1 MSARPFRCA
10 IAALLTACAAAACSG
25 DDAAA
30 PRTPPATVV
39 TTSSPAESPSA
50 QRPDVTPG
58 VYAASGVYSQID
70 FDRMV
75 ALIPVPGDD
84 GHAVVL
90 TQQDGVIYRTSLAYE
105 SEEPTVFL
113 DVRQKMREELGNEEG
128 LLGFAF
134 SPDYATD
141 RRVFVH
147 YTGGDPRRTVIERY
161 TAPDDAADASSGR
174 VILEVEQPF
183 QNHNGG
189 SIEFGPDGYLYIALG
204 DGGAAGDPQL
214 NGQNRDVLL
223 GKILRIDVSGE
234 TYAIP
239 SDNPFAAGGGRG
251 EIWAF
256 GMRNPWRMTFDRE
269 TGDLWAGD
277 VGQGEWEEVNRIMK
291 GGNYGWS
298 EMEGPDCFREDP
310 CENEG
315 MILPRAAYGTHVDGA
330 CSVTGGY
337 VYRGASM
344 PELDGWYV
352 YGDFCSGRVWALDT
366 SDEAG
371 DPVVLMDS
379 EKQIS
384 SFAQDTDGELY
395 LVTFDHAIYR
405 LVRP

>member
-1 MSARPFRCA
+1 MSTRPFRCA
-10 IAALLTACAAAACSG
+10 IAALLVACAAAACRG
-25 DDAAA
+25 DDAGA
-30 PRTPPATVV
+30 PRTSTATVAA
-39 TTSSPAESPSA
+39 TPA

-58 VYAASGVYSQID
+58 GYAASGVFAQID

-75 ALIPVPGDD
+75 ALIPIPGDD

-90 TQQDGVIYRTSLAYE
+90 TQQDGIVYRASLVDE
-105 SEEPTVFL
+105 SEGPTVFL
-113 DVRQKMREELGNEEG
+113 NVRQKMRDELGNEEG

-161 TAPDDAADASSGR
+161 TALGASADASSGR
-174 VILEVEQPF
+174 VILEVEQPY

-189 SIEFGPDGYLYIALG
+189 SVEFGPDGYLYIALG
-204 DGGAAGDPQL
+204 DGGAAGDPHF

-223 GKILRIDVSGE
+223 GKILRIDVSGDAY
-234 TYAIP
+234 TIP
-239 SDNPFAAGGGRG
+239 PDNPFADGGGRG

-256 GMRNPWRMTFDRE
+256 GLRNPWRMSFDRE

-277 VGQGEWEEVNRIMK
+277 VGQGEWEEVDRVTK
-291 GGNYGWS
+291 GANYGWS
-298 EMEGPDCFREDP
+298 VMEGPDCFREDP

-315 MILPRAAYGTHVDGA
+315 MILPRAAYGTHEDGA
-330 CSVTGGY
+330 CAVTGGY

-352 YGDFCSGRVWALDT
+352 YADFCSGRVWALDT
-366 SDEAG
+366 ADEVS

-379 EKQIS
+379 GKQIS
-384 SFAQDTDGELY
+384 SFAQGSDGELY
-395 LVTFDHAIYR
+395 LVTFDRAIYR